1 MKINIGKK
9 QNGEKNLDGKWG
21 KFMNRSPQKS
31 FGHNLNLI
39 QKVSRQDVSEKDD
52 SKDSK
57 KAIALID
64 WIIKFSIYALV
75 FLLPLFFLPVVP
87 SFLEL
92 NKQFILVILVG
103 IGFLAWV
110 GKMAWLNEIRFKKNF
125 ILIPVLTLAGILSL
139 SSFFSVYPSRS
150 VWGEF
155 GQESNSL
162 ISLIFFVAF
171 FILIYNNI
179 KNKKDVY
186 KIIFTLLIGGF
197 FASFYGLMQIWGK
210 YIINNEAIKDSSFNT
225 VGTVYLLGVYAAAL
239 LILTL
244 SLFLDNI
251 SRALK
256 IILVLLSAFFFF
268 VLLTINLSLIWKIL
282 LIAVAIILGF
292 SFMKASSRN
301 SQARLL
307 PMIYLVLIVL
317 VILINKPIIKSQMP
331 TEVYPNYKTSFKIMF
346 SSWKEDALL
355 GKGPGNY
362 QLAYRLNRPE
372 GLGDFWSVDFTGGNS
387 FFTTLGTTTG
397 ILGTFSYMFLVFS
410 GLVVFL
416 KVVAN
421 SVTEKKDGGFMT
433 IGVGASWVFLTA
445 IMFFYFANM
454 TTLMLWWLTLAL
466 MISIVEFNRKDD
478 QNNEFVATSQ
488 NPRSSFSLSF
498 AFVLV
503 IIGLIAAVYLQ
514 SQSYVAAAHFYK
526 ALEEDAKGVKVENVM
541 ERLLKA
547 VNLDASRDVYYRNIS
562 LAAFALANQ
571 RVAEKGQDLSA
582 DDSAYVSAMIRDALK
597 SADAAVMLNPED
609 SQNYV
614 ALASVYEGVI
624 ATMEGAEDRALDN
637 YRKAIEYD
645 PKNPALYQK
654 IANIYVIL
662 SDIEFSKTQQQNQ
675 TAELPEKSK
684 EYLAQAKENI
694 NQALKIKNDYADAN
708 LLLSSIYEREGAIDS
723 AIENEMRN
731 KELYVGDPVINFRL
745 GLLYYKKEAYQE
757 AEQEFLQALKLNNK
771 YANAR
776 YFLGLTYDKQG
787 EKDKALEQLR
797 LVQKDNQE
805 NDEVKKMIENLEA
818 GRDIMDGLSSQQDNQ
833 AIQEQ
838 PSQPESQPSN
848 EINPQYQQ
856 QQIPQEAVPQLDEID
871 ENNSPENMPEETNE
885 NPESN
890 NNLEPENPPVEKTE

>member
-1 MKINIGKK
+1 
-9 QNGEKNLDGKWG
+9 
-21 KFMNRSPQKS
+21 
-31 FGHNLNLI
+31 
-39 QKVSRQDVSEKDD
+39 
-52 SKDSK
+52 
-57 KAIALID
+57 
-64 WIIKFSIYALV
+64 
-75 FLLPLFFLPVVP
+75 
-87 SFLEL
+87 
-92 NKQFILVILVG
+92 
-103 IGFLAWV
+103 
-110 GKMAWLNEIRFKKNF
+110 
-125 ILIPVLTLAGILSL
+125 
-139 SSFFSVYPSRS
+139 
-150 VWGEF
+150 
-155 GQESNSL
+155 
-162 ISLIFFVAF
+162 
-171 FILIYNNI
+171 
-179 KNKKDVY
+179 
-186 KIIFTLLIGGF
+186 
-197 FASFYGLMQIWGK
+197 
-210 YIINNEAIKDSSFNT
+210 
-225 VGTVYLLGVYAAAL
+225 
-239 LILTL
+239 
-244 SLFLDNI
+244 
-251 SRALK
+251 
-256 IILVLLSAFFFF
+256 
-268 VLLTINLSLIWKIL
+268 
-282 LIAVAIILGF
+282 
-292 SFMKASSRN
+292 
-301 SQARLL
+301 
-307 PMIYLVLIVL
+307 
-317 VILINKPIIKSQMP
+317 KPIIKSQMP

-838 PSQPESQPSN
+838 PSQSESQPSN

>member
-1 MKINIGKK
+1 MEINIGKK
-9 QNGEKNLDGKWG
+9 QDREKNLDGKWG
-21 KFMNRSPQKS
+21 RFMNKNSQNS
-31 FGHNLNLI
+31 FGRNLNLVQREGKQGI
-39 QKVSRQDVSEKDD
+39 PEKEDL
-52 SKDSK
+52 KDNK
-57 KAIALID
+57 KTIALID
-64 WIIKFSIYALV
+64 WIIKVSIYALV
-75 FLLPLFFLPVVP
+75 FLLPLFFLSVVP

-92 NKQFILVILVG
+92 NKQFLLVILVG

-125 ILIPVLTLAGILSL
+125 ILIPVLTLVGILSL

-155 GQESNSL
+155 GQEGKSL

-179 KNKKDVY
+179 KNKKDTY
-186 KIIFTLLIGGF
+186 KVIFTLLVSGF
-197 FASFYGLMQIWGK
+197 LASFYGLMQIWGK
-210 YIINNEAIKDSSFNT
+210 FIIDNEAIKDPSFNT
-225 VGTVYLLGVYAAAL
+225 IGTVYLLGVYVAAL

-244 SLFLDNI
+244 SLFLDNV
-251 SRALK
+251 SRSLK
-256 IILVLLSAFFFF
+256 IILILLSVFFFF

-292 SFMKASSRN
+292 SFVKASSRN

-307 PMIYLVLIVL
+307 PMVYLVLIVL
-317 VILINKPIIKSQMP
+317 VVLINKPIIKSQMP
-331 TEVYPNYKTSFKIMF
+331 TEVYPNYKTSLKIMA

-355 GKGPGNY
+355 GKGLGNY
-362 QLAYRLNRPE
+362 QLTYKLNRPE
-372 GLGDFWSVDFTGGNS
+372 GLGDFWSVDFTSGNS

-397 ILGTFSYMFLVFS
+397 ILGTFSYLFLVFS

-416 KVVAN
+416 KIVSSLA
-421 SVTEKKDGGFMT
+421 TEKKDEGFMI
-433 IGVGASWVFLTA
+433 IGIGSSWIFLT
-445 IMFFYFANM
+445 IMMFFYFANI

-466 MISIVEFNRKDD
+466 MISIVEFNRRNS

-498 AFVLV
+498 TFVLV

-514 SQSYVAAAHFYK
+514 GQSYLAAAHFYK
-526 ALEEDAKGVKVENVM
+526 ALKEDASGAKVENVM

-547 VNLDASRDVYYRNIS
+547 ANLDTSRDVYYRNIS

-571 RVAEKGQDLSA
+571 RVAEKGQELSA
-582 DDSAYVSAMIRDALK
+582 DDSAYISAMIRDALK

-609 SQNYV
+609 SQNYI

-624 ATMEGAEDRALDN
+624 ATMEGAEDRAMDN

-645 PKNPALYQK
+645 PKNPAIYQK
-654 IANIYVIL
+654 IANIYVTL
-662 SDIEFSKTQQQNQ
+662 SDIELSKAQQQSR

-723 AIENEMRN
+723 AIENEIRN
-731 KELYVGDPVINFRL
+731 KELYAGDPIINFRL
-745 GLLYYKKEAYQE
+745 GLLYYKKEAHLE

-805 NDEVKKMIENLEA
+805 NNEVKKMIENLEA
-818 GRDIMDGLSSQQDNQ
+818 GRNIMDGLSQQDEQ
-833 AIQEQ
+833 VIQEQ
-838 PSQPESQPSN
+838 HSQSEGQPSN
-848 EINPQYQQ
+848 EINPQFQQ

-871 ENNSPENMPEETNE
+871 ENNSPENIPEEPGE
-885 NPESN
+885 NPESEN
-890 NNLEPENPPVEKTE
+890 SLESENLPEEEAE